1 MGKLDGKTAVITG
14 GATGIGRAAAKRF
27 IEEGAFVFIFGR
39 RQEAL
44 DAAVADL
51 GPNARAVKGS
61 VSDEADLDRLYAA
74 VKAERGTLD
83 IVFANAGAGSQL
95 RLGEI
100 TAEHIDETFDTNVKG
115 TIFTVQKALPLM
127 GQGGSIILTG
137 SSAGTTGAPAFSAY
151 SASKA
156 AVRNLAR
163 TWAEDLKG
171 TGIRVNVLSP
181 GATATEL
188 AKEALGEEGHE
199 GLRLDD
205 SAPAHGRSGGDRG
218 GGRLSRVVGQQLHDR
233 QRGRRRRRPGAT
245 LTPARSR
252 PGPHTTKDRK
262 MMKKLEGKV
271 AVITGGSSGIGLAT
285 AKRFV
290 EEGAHVVITGRREK
304 ELKEAAAFIKGN
316 VTTVVGD
323 VSRLEDLD
331 RLYAVVKEK
340 HGHIDILFANAGAG
354 TIAPLAVATEAHFDQ
369 TFDVNVKGLFFT
381 VQKAL
386 PLFKDGGSIILTSS
400 VSNVLGLPGF
410 SAYAASKAAVRNFAR
425 AWTLELK
432 DRKIRVNAMS
442 PGPTETPALE
452 TTTGLTPEQA
462 EQAAAQ
468 FASQIPMGRRGKPE
482 EIAAAV
488 TFLASD
494 ESSFITGVDLA
505 VDGGMAQV

>member
-1 MGKLDGKTAVITG
+1 
-14 GATGIGRAAAKRF
+14 
-27 IEEGAFVFIFGR
+27 
-39 RQEAL
+39 
-44 DAAVADL
+44 VADL

-95 RLGEI
+95 PLGEI

-188 AKEALGEEGHE
+188 AKEALGEEGQKVFAAMTP
-199 GLRLDD
+199 LQRMAD
-205 SAPAHGRSGGDRG
+205 PAEIGAAAAF
-218 GGRLSRVVGQQLHDR
+218 LAVVGQQLHDR

-245 LTPARSR
+245 L
-252 PGPHTTKDRK
+252 K
-262 MMKKLEGKV
+262 
-271 AVITGGSSGIGLAT
+271 
-285 AKRFV
+285 
-290 EEGAHVVITGRREK
+290 
-304 ELKEAAAFIKGN
+304 
-316 VTTVVGD
+316 
-323 VSRLEDLD
+323 
-331 RLYAVVKEK
+331 
-340 HGHIDILFANAGAG
+340 
-354 TIAPLAVATEAHFDQ
+354 ATEAHFDQ

-386 PLFKDGGSIILTSS
+386 PLFRDGGSIILTSS
-400 VSNVLGLPGF
+400 VSNVMGLPGF

-432 DRKIRVNAMS
+432 DRRIRVNTMS
-442 PGPTETPALE
+442 PGPIETPALA

-468 FASQIPMGRRGKPE
+468 FASQVPMGRRGQPE
-482 EIAAAV
+482 EVAAAV
-488 TFLASD
+488 AFLASD
-494 ESSFITGVDLA
+494 ESSYVTGVDLA
-505 VDGGMAQV
+505 VDGGLAQV